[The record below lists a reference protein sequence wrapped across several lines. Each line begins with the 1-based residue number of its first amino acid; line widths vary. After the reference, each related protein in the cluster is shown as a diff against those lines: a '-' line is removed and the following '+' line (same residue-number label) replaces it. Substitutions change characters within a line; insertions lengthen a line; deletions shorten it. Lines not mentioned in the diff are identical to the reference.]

1 MVTGEIS
8 MNTPINE
15 FQDILDA
22 MERDPALRDALRR
35 HILTDELLLVPV
47 RLSRIEDDVT
57 ALKEGQARLEE
68 GQARL
73 EGDVSTLKQGQAR
86 LEEDVSTLKQGQARL
101 EEDVSV
107 LKEGQA
113 RLEGDVSTLK
123 EGQVRLEQGLAETNQ
138 RLDKLTGEFEI
149 ASGKLSNLTGE
160 DYESHVTAFVHRTLR
175 RERDI
180 HATIFSTQKD
190 KTSLTSL
197 LDEAETKG
205 FITARETDEMN
216 ETDLVLTVNDINGW
230 IVAEIS
236 VTIQQ
241 KDINRAEREAE
252 VLAKAT
258 SRTVTPFVI
267 GARQEENL
275 TIEKAQV
282 LTIRERGETAQPA

>member
-73 EGDVSTLKQGQAR
+73 EG
-86 LEEDVSTLKQGQARL
+86 DVSTLKQGQARL